1 MLLIACAVGFGLKT
15 YSVWH
20 EGPWDLPQPIKRSAP
35 TVKPAP
41 PPASPTQRLAGTEAI
56 VSKNLFD
63 PERGAAKS
71 QESEAELRAVQRV
84 RNMVLLGTAII
95 GNSAFAIVQDPDNNQ
110 PVPGAAIPGAA
121 NQPRGQAVRR
131 LKLGDFVE
139 GFSVSEIADKKVILT
154 KGATRVEVS
163 VDYFRKVAPVAGPP
177 LPGPGV
183 IPPPNPNPTAVP
195 VQPGVPAPGA
205 PNVIPNLPRRPRL
218 PTPPSP

>member
-1 MLLIACAVGFGLKT
+1 VLLIACAVGFGLKT

-41 PPASPTQRLAGTEAI
+41 PPAGPTGQRLVGTESI

-84 RNMVLLGTAII
+84 RNLVLLGTAII
-95 GNSAFAIVQDPDNNQ
+95 GNSAFAIVQEPDNNQ
-110 PVPGAAIPGAA
+110 PVPGAP

-163 VDYFRKVAPVAGPP
+163 VDYFRKVAPVAGPV
-177 LPGPGV
+177 PGPGV
-183 IPPPNPNPTAVP
+183 IPQPNPNNPVAVP
-195 VQPGVPAPGA
+195 VQPTVPVPGA